1 MVDNRTGIDV
11 YISCSCFLNQHSQ
24 SISVSLGGQVL
35 STALFLASLILSVWY
50 PQQGDIHLIGTRLG
64 LHEFAVLNLGW
75 RFMEMNFFER
85 LASVLPKKKK
95 KKNHL
100 TCSVFLKLKGLVS
113 G

>member
-1 MVDNRTGIDV
+1 M
-11 YISCSCFLNQHSQ
+11 
-24 SISVSLGGQVL
+24 L

-64 LHEFAVLNLGW
+64 LHEFAMLNLGW
-75 RFMEMNFFER
+75 RFTEMNFFER

-95 KKNHL
+95 RKKNHL